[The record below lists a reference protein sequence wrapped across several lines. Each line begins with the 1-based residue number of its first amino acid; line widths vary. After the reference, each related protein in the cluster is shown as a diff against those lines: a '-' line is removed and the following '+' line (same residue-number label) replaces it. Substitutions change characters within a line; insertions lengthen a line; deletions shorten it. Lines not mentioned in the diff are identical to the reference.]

1 MAFIEAIINQQFS
14 GQLAINRFTYVSS
27 GTPASVSLSFALL
40 SALGFIPD
48 PPTATTFPTDTLA
61 DAMENIQ
68 STGVRYLSA
77 YARDLY
83 SDTDFYEVPYP
94 QTIEGDRTGE
104 AASPVLA
111 VGFFSNRVR
120 LDVRRGMK
128 RFVGVSES
136 DVGSGGYWGSSF
148 NASLEYMAEK
158 LSETLTYDDEG
169 NTLTFVPAILG
180 VEEYTTP
187 SGKRAYRKYANP
199 TLQAAHTATGI
210 NWSAYPQVRTQVSRQ
225 YGRGQ

>member
-83 SDTDFYEVPYP
+83 SDTDFYDSSLP
-94 QTIEGDRTGE
+94 
-104 AASPVLA
+104 
-111 VGFFSNRVR
+111 SN
-120 LDVRRGMK
+120 
-128 RFVGVSES
+128 
-136 DVGSGGYWGSSF
+136 Y
-148 NASLEYMAEK
+148 
-158 LSETLTYDDEG
+158 
-169 NTLTFVPAILG
+169 
-180 VEEYTTP
+180 
-187 SGKRAYRKYANP
+187 
-199 TLQAAHTATGI
+199 
-210 NWSAYPQVRTQVSRQ
+210 
-225 YGRGQ
+225 